1 MSKRT
6 VWVVIDEKGRTHPAT
21 DHMQADR
28 FAKRYDK
35 WYPEDAPHTV
45 VKFVEASNGTKRR

>member
-21 DHMQADR
+21 DHMQAER